1 VAYYHA
7 PTNTKHVVYREAND
21 HLYDIQ
27 WVPNSGTAPQ
37 RIDLTLM
44 ALADR
49 AAGKP
54 AAFLGLGTD
63 QHVVYRSAGNQ
74 IHEIVMSMTP

>member
-54 AAFLGLGTD
+54 AAFLGLGTISTSSTAAPAT
-63 QHVVYRSAGNQ
+63 RSTR
-74 IHEIVMSMTP
+74 S